1 MKETFGGHT
10 QLRCSL
16 RSLLLAP
23 RFVFFF
29 FGCGLAIFRSAKAS
43 KLQQLKAHFLEA
55 NEREE
60 EIELKFDL
68 EGRQL

>member
-10 QLRCSL
+10 LAPRCSPT
-16 RSLLLAP
+16 RIASL

-68 EGRQL
+68 EVRQL

>member
-10 QLRCSL
+10 
-16 RSLLLAP
+16 LAP
-23 RFVFFF
+23 RCSPTRIASLRFVFF

-43 KLQQLKAHFLEA
+43 KLQQPKAHFLEA

-68 EGRQL
+68 EVRHL